1 MKKILSLVAA
11 IIIAATTFAKESE
24 LNEVTLTTIGT
35 APSKEQAVN
44 QALRSAIEQAFGT
57 FISAN
62 TKIVNDALT
71 KDEIVSLSSGNIKN
85 YEELSC
91 ATLSNGNTT
100 VSLRATVSIQKL
112 TTYAKSHGSQC
123 EFAGNT
129 FAQNMKLRELYRQN
143 EAKAIDNLLEQL
155 ELMMPYAFQYSIAIS
170 GEPQEYTV
178 YENKNKNRNSY
189 YKVPVSFRLNATE
202 NSGAVMQ
209 LITTTLSSV
218 SLSEAEQAS
227 YRSTNTVYYPVT
239 IANSNPPL
247 DKIQR
252 DAYGRIFDNG
262 KEISQGEYIKR
273 YHEKSY
279 YFRNE
284 FPLEKFCIVINSASK
299 FNVYAVLD
307 NSKMRCQCIFVDRQG
322 YQCGMNLAEITS
334 KYEKKISIMNSHL
347 WAPSTRTKS
356 NAKKKNVPQKT
367 STVVS
372 TGGYVLVNKENMNSV
387 RGFEIEHP

>member
-1 MKKILSLVAA
+1 MKKILSFLAA
-11 IIIAATTFAKESE
+11 MIIAATTFAKESE

-143 EAKAIDNLLEQL
+143 EAKAIENLLEQL
-155 ELMMPYAFQYSIAIS
+155 ELMMPYAFQYSINIT
-170 GEPQEYTV
+170 GEPKEYG
-178 YENKNKNRNSY
+178 SS
-189 YKVPVSFRLNATE
+189 YKVPVSFSLNATE
-202 NSGAVMQ
+202 NSGAVML

-227 YRSTNTVYYPVT
+227 YRSTNTAYYPVT

-247 DKIQR
+247 DKVQR

-284 FPLEKFCIVINSASK
+284 FPLEKFCKVINVATK
-299 FNVYAVLD
+299 FKVYAVLD
-307 NSKMRCQCIFVDRQG
+307 NSRMKCQCKFVDRQG
-322 YQCGMNLAEITS
+322 YECGINLVEITS
-334 KYEKKISIMNSHL
+334 KYEKKISIKNSHL
-347 WAPSTRTKS
+347 WASSTHSKS
-356 NAKKKNVPQKT
+356 HAKKKNVPQKT
-367 STVVS
+367 STVIS

-387 RGFEIEHP
+387 RGLEIEHP